1 MKSKMLILGV
11 LAIIAIT
18 TIAAFLIPSMIP
30 STMEEDVTSEEIDE
44 LLDDL
49 EDLDDIE
56 SELDFGEEDL
66 DIDF

>member
-1 MKSKMLILGV
+1 MKSKKVILGV
-11 LAIIAIT
+11 LAIMAIAV
-18 TIAAFLIPSMIP
+18 IAGFLLPSMIP
-30 STMEEDVTSEEIDE
+30 STAEEDVTSEEIDE

-56 SELDFGEEDL
+56 SELDFGDEDL